1 MLRNT
6 HPLSHESFAATT
18 YRVFSDLS
26 KEHGLTSPDH
36 LGVSFHFRRGA
47 PPSFREHVSS
57 ADKTSSIESFGIFN
71 SGGKTLTD
79 HFINAP
85 DDYTLEHE
93 NRMSVA
99 EYVLRQMTYAAYDCA
114 FDREEALYMHK
125 LCHEAGRMVFTFI
138 DAPLAKGQIPA
149 EMPYVTLE
157 INANEIEYLLQKY
170 DAAYEDGKL
179 SMIAQANYDFL
190 IEAVFE
196 LEPERDLDKIMGTDN
211 LVSHLT
217 KDDP

>member
-1 MLRNT
+1 MLRNA
-6 HPLSHESFAATT
+6 HPLSQESFAATT

-26 KEHGLTSPDH
+26 KQHGLSSPDH
-36 LGVSFHFRRGA
+36 LGVSFLFRKGI
-47 PPSFREHVSS
+47 PPSFREHTDS
-57 ADKTSSIESFGIFN
+57 AEQTPSIESFGIFN

-79 HFINAP
+79 HFRNAP

-93 NRMSVA
+93 NRMSAA

-125 LCHEAGRMVFTFI
+125 LRQETGRVVFTFV
-138 DAPLAKGQIPA
+138 DEPLPKGVMPA
-149 EMPYVTLE
+149 EIPYVTLE

-170 DAAYEDGKL
+170 DAAYEEGKL

-190 IEAVFE
+190 IGAVFD
-196 LEPERDLDKIMGTDN
+196 LEPERDLDNIIG
-211 LVSHLT
+211 
-217 KDDP
+217 